1 MSEEASFRNVRLRA
15 LAFFA
20 QACAETGRV
29 VEGLAAVRAAWPE
42 LQRNNELWWE
52 PELHRLEGEFLLR
65 DPGTE
70 RSEAEACLRRAV
82 ASARRM
88 GLKLFEVRAATSL
101 ARMLAAERRNDEAR
115 EALAG
120 SLVTLQDGGGH
131 DLLEARRVL
140 ALVSPPLS

>member
-1 MSEEASFRNVRLRA
+1 
-15 LAFFA
+15 
-20 QACAETGRV
+20 
-29 VEGLAAVRAAWPE
+29 
-42 LQRNNELWWE
+42 
-52 PELHRLEGEFLLR
+52 
-65 DPGTE
+65 
-70 RSEAEACLRRAV
+70 
-82 ASARRM
+82 M

-140 ALVSPPLS
+140 ALVSAPLS